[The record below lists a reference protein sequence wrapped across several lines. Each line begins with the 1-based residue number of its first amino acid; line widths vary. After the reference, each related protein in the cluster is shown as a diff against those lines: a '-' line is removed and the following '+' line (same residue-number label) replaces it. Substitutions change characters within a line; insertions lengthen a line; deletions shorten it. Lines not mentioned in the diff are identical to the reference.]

1 MLIDIPDAVIEV
13 IKERD
18 ESYKAALEQPLVT
31 EDDLKALST
40 KWDLFSGLCT
50 IEVMKHI
57 DKESIDEI

>member
-18 ESYKAALEQPLVT
+18 EAYKAALERPILT
-31 EDDLKALST
+31 EGDVGDLKR
-40 KWDLFSGLCT
+40 KWELFSGLCT

-57 DKESIDEI
+57 DKESIDE